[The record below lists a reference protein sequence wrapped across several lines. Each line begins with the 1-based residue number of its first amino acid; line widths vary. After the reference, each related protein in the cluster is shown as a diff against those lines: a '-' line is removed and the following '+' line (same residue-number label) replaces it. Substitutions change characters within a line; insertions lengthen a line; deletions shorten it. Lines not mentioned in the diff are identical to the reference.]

1 MNLCGQL
8 GLTPK
13 LVPASFKN
21 IFALSF
27 HVCLFAFFFFFSPCV
42 NFPDLAFGEAA
53 DESDHSAYLNAN
65 QGHPGPQLS
74 SFPRS
79 HQGGGGEG
87 MSK

>member
-13 LVPASFKN
+13 LVPAFLKTFLPSLFM
-21 IFALSF
+21 F
-27 HVCLFAFFFFFSPCV
+27 VCFLFFFPPCV

-74 SFPRS
+74 SFPGS